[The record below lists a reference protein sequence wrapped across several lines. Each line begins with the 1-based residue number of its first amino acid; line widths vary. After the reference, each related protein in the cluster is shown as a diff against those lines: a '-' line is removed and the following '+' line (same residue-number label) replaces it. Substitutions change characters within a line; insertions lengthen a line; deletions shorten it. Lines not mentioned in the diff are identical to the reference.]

1 MDVHIITCPAEENDR
16 PWMREVMRKWWGS
29 ETVII
34 RKTEVE
40 PAEMAGFVASLNG
53 EKVGLVVLRYEKT
66 LCEIMSP
73 TTSGTHPQIGSQL
86 IFSAIESA
94 KKHDIRRIIVVTT
107 NDNTN
112 ALRFYQKMGFCYH
125 KLRVGIVEE
134 SRKIKPQI
142 PLVGNFNIP
151 IRDEIELEMIL

>member
-1 MDVHIITCPAEENDR
+1 MDAPIITRPAEENDR

-34 RKTEVE
+34 RKTEYE
-40 PAEMAGFVASLNG
+40 PAEMAGFIALLNG
-53 EKVGLVVLRYEKT
+53 EKVGLVILRYEET
-66 LCEIMSP
+66 FCEIMSL

-86 IFSAIESA
+86 MSSAIESA
-94 KKHDIRRIIVVTT
+94 KKHGARKIIVVTT

-112 ALRFYQKMGFCYH
+112 ALRFYQKMGFYTH

-134 SRKIKPQI
+134 SRKMKPQI
-142 PLVGNFNIP
+142 PLDGNFNIP
-151 IRDEIELEMIL
+151 IRDEIELEMVL